1 MELFCGAG
9 VQGLLSTEAR
19 SRTLRN
25 TLYHCW
31 QPACGRTEI
40 CDELKET
47 NTLSSVPLLTRL
59 THPYTL
65 TASQY
70 GRSK

>member
-31 QPACGRTEI
+31 QPACGRIEI

-47 NTLSSVPLLTRL
+47 NT
-59 THPYTL
+59 
-65 TASQY
+65 
-70 GRSK
+70 